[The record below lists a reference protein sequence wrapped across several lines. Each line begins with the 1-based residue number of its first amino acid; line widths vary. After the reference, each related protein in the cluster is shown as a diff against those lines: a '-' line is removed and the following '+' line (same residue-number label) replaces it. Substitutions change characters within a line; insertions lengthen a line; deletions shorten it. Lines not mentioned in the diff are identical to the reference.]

1 MTALQAS
8 ARLAG
13 RTRWL
18 KITTAFWLLTIS
30 AVVIVNSVDLSRL
43 AEQAQ
48 ASAHDGQVK
57 TLTARVAD
65 LEQKV
70 DAVNRQPKPI
80 SQAAF
85 DLARQ
90 ALEQRLIHVE
100 QARNDADQA
109 SELQALQMRLGEVEN
124 RLGKANQL
132 VSPAPDVRRHV
143 PIVHQPKAEKPP
155 FRLIGVELRGG
166 ERFLSVTSIVSS
178 TLADI
183 RLLRLGDI
191 EGGWQL
197 ESIDVHDAVFR
208 VNGQIRRVA
217 VP

>member
-1 MTALQAS
+1 MTVIQTS
-8 ARLAG
+8 AGQAG

-18 KITTAFWLLTIS
+18 KITTAFWLLLIS
-30 AVVIVNSVDLSRL
+30 AVAIINSVGLSRL
-43 AEQAQ
+43 IEQAQ

-57 TLTARVAD
+57 ALTARVAD
-65 LEQKV
+65 LEQEV
-70 DAVNRQPKPI
+70 DAVSRQPRPI
-80 SQAAF
+80 SQTDF

-90 ALEQRLIHVE
+90 ALEQRLLHVE
-100 QARNDADQA
+100 QARNDADHT
-109 SELQALQMRLGEVEN
+109 SELQAVLVRLEEAEN

-143 PIVHQPKAEKPP
+143 PIVHQPKAEEPP

-166 ERFLSVTSIVSS
+166 ERFLSVTSMVSS